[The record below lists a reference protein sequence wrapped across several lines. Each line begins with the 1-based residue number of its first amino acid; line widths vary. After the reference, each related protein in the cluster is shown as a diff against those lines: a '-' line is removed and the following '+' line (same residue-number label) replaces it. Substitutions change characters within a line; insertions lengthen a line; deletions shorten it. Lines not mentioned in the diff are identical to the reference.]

1 MAQSIE
7 QARRDVHDAFDSLVA
22 CVDNDE
28 ARTLHELEPSLW
40 PMLLKLGRALVLLW
54 LVRQVARPRP
64 MSYKYRSKRFEI
76 RPKEERTCEIGTL
89 FGKVTFTS
97 PVARRIG
104 YCVKLQ
110 SDLPV
115 NREVG
120 LCSGFSL
127 TVVMGMSRL
136 CSQMPFKAARE
147 MWRDFFL
154 WSPSSKAV
162 LRMVDAT
169 GKKARPFLEQA
180 ELPTDDGEILA
191 CQVDGGA
198 APMISPAELSR
209 RKGPRRKHVGGETQ
223 RLRRRQRRQER
234 SRPRRTKGKKSKNGK
249 EAFVGVIYTLRQTD
263 DGLEG
268 PINKRVIGT
277 FESHKALFI
286 WLRAEA
292 DRRGYGRKR
301 TLFLADGSRHIWRLQ
316 QKYFP
321 EAEGCLDWYHM
332 VEYLWKAGC
341 CIYKEG
347 SDAIRQWVSEQKE
360 RFRRGD
366 IEAVLDELNH
376 RLKAVPKT
384 GPGTKGRRKRLGE
397 VIGYLTENKVRMPYA
412 KFLEEGLDIGSGAV
426 EGAIRHVVRLR
437 LDSSGMR
444 WGRGRSELVLH
455 LRCVFLNGQ
464 WSGFT
469 AYIAGLEDF
478 HLAPQPEPARPH
490 AAKAKV

>member
-1 MAQSIE
+1 MTKSIE
-7 QARRDVHDAFDSLVA
+7 QARRDVHDAFDSLVVYA
-22 CVDNDE
+22 DSDE
-28 ARTLHELEPSLW
+28 ARTLHELEHSLW
-40 PMLLKLGRALVLLW
+40 PMLLQLGKTMVILW
-54 LVRQVARPRP
+54 LIRQVARPRP
-64 MSYKYRSKRFEI
+64 MSYKYHSKRFEI
-76 RPKEERTCEIGTL
+76 RPEEERNCEIGTI
-89 FGKVTFTS
+89 FGKVTFPS
-97 PVARRIG
+97 PVARRVG
-104 YCVKLQ
+104 YHAKLQ
-110 SDLPV
+110 CDLPV

-169 GKKARPFLEQA
+169 GKESRPFLEQA
-180 ELPTDDGEILA
+180 ELPTNDGEILV

-198 APMISPAELSR
+198 APMISPAELAL
-209 RKGPRRKHVGGETQ
+209 RKGHRKKHAGGETQ
-223 RLRRRQRRQER
+223 RQRRRQRRQDR
-234 SRPRRTKGKKSKNGK
+234 PHPRRTKGKKSKNGK
-249 EAFVGVIYTLRQTD
+249 EAFVGVIYTLRQTEN
-263 DGLEG
+263 GLEG

-277 FESHKALFI
+277 FESHRALFV

-292 DRRGYGRKR
+292 ERRGYGRKR
-301 TLFLADGSRHIWRLQ
+301 TLFLADGSRHIWKLQ
-316 QKYFP
+316 QQYFP
-321 EAEGCLDWYHM
+321 EAESCLDWYHL
-332 VEYLWKAGC
+332 VEYLWKAGS

-360 RFRRGD
+360 RLRQGD
-366 IEAVLDELNH
+366 IEAVLDELDR

-397 VIGYLTENKVRMPYA
+397 VIGYMTKNKVRMPYA

-455 LRCVFLNGQ
+455 LRCIFLNGQ
-464 WSGFT
+464 WSEFI
-469 AYIAGLEDF
+469 AYIAGLEEF
-478 HLAPQPEPARPH
+478 GLAPQPAPALPH

>member
-1 MAQSIE
+1 MAESIE
-7 QARRDVHDAFDSLVA
+7 QARLDVHDAFDRLVA
-22 CVDNDE
+22 YADNDE
-28 ARTLHELEPSLW
+28 ARTLHELEHSLW
-40 PMLLKLGRALVLLW
+40 PMLLELGKALVVLW

-64 MSYKYRSKRFEI
+64 TSYKYHSKRFEI
-76 RPKEERTCEIGTL
+76 RPDEERICEIGTL

-97 PVARRIG
+97 PVARRVG
-104 YCVKLQ
+104 YRAKLQ
-110 SDLPV
+110 ADLPV
-115 NREVG
+115 NRELG

-127 TVVMGMSRL
+127 TVVMGMSCL

-169 GKKARPFLEQA
+169 GKKARLFLEQA
-180 ELPTDDGEILA
+180 ELPRDDGEILV

-198 APMISPAELSR
+198 APMIGPAELAR
-209 RKGPRRKHVGGETQ
+209 RKGPRRKCAGGGTQ
-223 RLRRRQRRQER
+223 RQRRRQRRQDR
-234 SRPRRTKGKKSKNGK
+234 PRPRRTKGKKSKNGK

-277 FESHKALFI
+277 FESHRALFI

-292 DRRGYGRKR
+292 ERRGYGRKR

-321 EAEGCLDWYHM
+321 EAECCLDWYHL

-347 SDAIRQWVSEQKE
+347 SDALRQWVSEQKD
-360 RFRRGD
+360 RLRRGD
-366 IEAVLDELNH
+366 VEEVLDELH
-376 RLKAVPKT
+376 RRLAAVPKT

-397 VIGYLTENKVRMPYA
+397 VIGYMTEHKGRMPYS

-437 LDSSGMR
+437 LDGPGMR

-455 LRCVFLNGQ
+455 LRCIFLNGQ
-464 WSGFT
+464 WAEFT
-469 AYIAGLEDF
+469 AYIAGLEGFD
-478 HLAPQPEPARPH
+478 LAPQPEPVRPH